1 MRGKLED
8 YESMFDTRENKGVRA
23 LQKELLINNMA
34 TVVCQQ
40 SSQSDKSG
48 KVRRQRQVSH

>member
-8 YESMFDTRENKGVRA
+8 YESMFDTRENKKVCA
-23 LQKELLINNMA
+23 LQNELLIDIAA

-40 SSQSDKSG
+40 SSQSDSPAKYDV
-48 KVRRQRQVSH
+48 KDN